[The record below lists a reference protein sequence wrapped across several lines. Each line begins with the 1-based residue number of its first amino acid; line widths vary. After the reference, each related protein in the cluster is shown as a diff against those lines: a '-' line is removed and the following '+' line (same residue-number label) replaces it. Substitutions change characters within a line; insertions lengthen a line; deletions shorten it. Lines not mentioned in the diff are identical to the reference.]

1 MQNIITVTYREEKN
15 EMPTELENMV
25 AAHHAEI
32 QFLKER
38 LLIIEQRDIEQ
49 AKKERDTNE

>member
-1 MQNIITVTYREEKN
+1 MQNIITVTYREEKD

-25 AAHHAEI
+25 AANHAEI